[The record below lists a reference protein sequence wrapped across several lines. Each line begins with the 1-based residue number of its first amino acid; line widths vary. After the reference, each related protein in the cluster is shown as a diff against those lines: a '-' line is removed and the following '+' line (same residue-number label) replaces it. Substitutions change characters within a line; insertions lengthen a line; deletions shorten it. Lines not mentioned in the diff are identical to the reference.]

1 MKLADWARKQ
11 GIAYLT
17 AYRWFK
23 DDKLPAKAYQ
33 SDSGTIIVED
43 DALEQSM
50 ANVNNVSQVN
60 DAMSL
65 FLKKTVEFSTNN
77 SSIEDFAAYVLT
89 NFNLKLN
96 TGNDSPRYSKV
107 RPKSEDIQKHF
118 QQFIPKNE
126 KPRPNMFVTE
136 PEVLDE
142 LIDEDENVTKKTP
155 GQKVSEIKSVAN
167 TLLDENS
174 PSFKKIS
181 EDFRGELTDMFNK
194 HSFLNNPVKTLGAT
208 GVNGIVARV
217 DTTPQTYT
225 GSTNYAV
232 HNSLNCEDASR
243 SLSLNMDSCNYI
255 ATSDVQ
261 IDAQGP
267 TGAFKPTEKELESA
281 SRVFKLADSE
291 TDALPR
297 RRGRKLSRKNSGKN
311 Q

>member
-50 ANVNNVSQVN
+50 ANASNTTQAN

-89 NFNLKLN
+89 NFSLKLN

-118 QQFIPKNE
+118 QQFIPKGE
-126 KPRPNMFVTE
+126 RPKPNMFVTE
-136 PEVLDE
+136 PQVLDE
-142 LIDEDENVTKKTP
+142 LISEDEGSVKKSAAQNVA
-155 GQKVSEIKSVAN
+155 EIKAMTDMLQNESTDYN
-167 TLLDENS
+167 E
-174 PSFKKIS
+174 IC
-181 EDFRGELTDMFNK
+181 EEFRGELTNIFNK
-194 HSFLNNPVKTLGAT
+194 QSFLNNPVKTLGAT
-208 GVNGIVARV
+208 GVDGIVARV
-217 DTTPQTYT
+217 DITPQTYT
-225 GSTNYAV
+225 GSTNCAA
-232 HNSLNCEDASR
+232 HSPSTCEDLSR
-243 SLSLNMDSCNYI
+243 SLSINADCNYLAI
-255 ATSDVQ
+255 SDARISVP
-261 IDAQGP
+261 GP
-267 TGAFKPTEKELESA
+267 TGAFKPTERELESA
-281 SRVFKLADSE
+281 TKVFKLADS
-291 TDALPR
+291 DAENLPR
-297 RRGRKLSRKNSGKN
+297 RRGRKLSRKNAGKN